1 MIRSIIVDLILRI
14 AVLKINTIVCRIN
27 TRRFQKGINLKKI
40 KSGEVT
46 VKLPHPSAMP
56 KGDTEP
62 LSTRIPSSVRS
73 FLEKEAKAADL
84 SLSSLTANVLVAYA
98 KALGYKVET

>member
-1 MIRSIIVDLILRI
+1 
-14 AVLKINTIVCRIN
+14 
-27 TRRFQKGINLKKI
+27 
-40 KSGEVT
+40 
-46 VKLPHPSAMP
+46 MP